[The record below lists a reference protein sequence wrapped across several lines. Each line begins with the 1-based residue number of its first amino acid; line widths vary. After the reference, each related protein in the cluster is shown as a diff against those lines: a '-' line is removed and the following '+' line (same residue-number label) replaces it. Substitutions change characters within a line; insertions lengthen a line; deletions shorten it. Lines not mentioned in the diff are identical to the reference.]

1 MSLVGQ
7 GHASCADGQGLLLA
21 GLHGWGPHMVESSVL
36 AAVGIFSSTAQ
47 AVRMV
52 LPRTRR

>member
-7 GHASCADGQGLLLA
+7 GHASCADDQGLLLA
-21 GLHGWGPHMVESSVL
+21 GLHGWGRHMVESSVL

-52 LPRTRR
+52 LPRTRS

>member
-7 GHASCADGQGLLLA
+7 GHASCADDQGLLLA
-21 GLHGWGPHMVESSVL
+21 GLHGWGPHVVESSVL

-52 LPRTRR
+52 LPHTRR